1 MNKTYKA
8 LAALLGYPDEDLVAA
23 AGEIGAILQMERRL
37 GAAQQKE
44 LERLIA
50 HLTLS
55 DLLAAQETYVEQFD
69 RSRTQSLY
77 LFEHIHGESRDRG
90 QAMVNLRDHY
100 TKHGYEIAA
109 NELPDY
115 LPLFLEFLS
124 LVDEREAAELLA
136 QVVHILAAIRT
147 RMERGGSVYTGVF
160 RALETLAGRKPDA
173 AAVEAVLESE
183 GRDPESLAELDD
195 VWEEKPAFGGAPDQ
209 GCAATRETLHRMSEP
224 PARTPDNT
232 GA

>member
-1 MNKTYKA
+1 MNRTYKA
-8 LAALLGYPDEDLVAA
+8 LAAFLSYPEADLVGA
-23 AGEIGAILQMERRL
+23 AGELRAVIEEEGRL
-37 GAAQQKE
+37 GAAERKDI
-44 LERLIA
+44 ERLVA

-55 DLLAAQETYVEQFD
+55 DLLSAQETYVELFD

-100 TKHGYEIAA
+100 AEHGYEIAA

-124 LVDEREAAELLA
+124 LVDEAEAAELLA

-147 RMERGGSVYTGVF
+147 RLERGGSVYAGVF
-160 RALETLAGRKPDA
+160 RALESLAGHKPDA
-173 AAVEAVLESE
+173 AAVEAVLQND
-183 GRDPESLAELDD
+183 GRDPENLAELDD
-195 VWEEKPAFGGAPDQ
+195 VWEEKPAFGGAPDG
-209 GCAATRETLHRMSEP
+209 GCSVTRETLHRMTDP
-224 PARTPDNT
+224 PARPADNN